1 MNKLLFQKKSLR
13 KILAQKRNLI
23 KKNSSMEFNNN
34 TFNDLIKCI
43 NFETIENVASF
54 ISIRSEISTNQLNKK
69 IIELKKTLTFPVI
82 ENNSNEL
89 IFKKCNPK
97 NNLKLGKF
105 NIPEP
110 VNKNGKLLPEL
121 FFVPCLGFDMNG
133 YRLGYGGGF
142 YDKTFAKFK
151 KLNLQFY
158 TVGFAFD
165 DQKQTNIPKENFDY
179 KLDFVLTEKQ
189 LYKFI

>member
-69 IIELKKTLTFPVI
+69 IIELKKTLTLPVI

-89 IFKKCNPK
+89 IFKKFNPN

-110 VNKNGKLLPEL
+110 EHKNRKLLRQ
-121 FFVPCLGFDMNG
+121 VMNSQGFKVLSTEWWHFNAC
-133 YRLGYGGGF
+133 
-142 YDKTFAKFK
+142 TK
-151 KLNLQFY
+151 KYARRN
-158 TVGFAFD
+158 
-165 DQKQTNIPKENFDY
+165 Y
-179 KLDFVLTEKQ
+179 KLLIKE
-189 LYKFI
+189 